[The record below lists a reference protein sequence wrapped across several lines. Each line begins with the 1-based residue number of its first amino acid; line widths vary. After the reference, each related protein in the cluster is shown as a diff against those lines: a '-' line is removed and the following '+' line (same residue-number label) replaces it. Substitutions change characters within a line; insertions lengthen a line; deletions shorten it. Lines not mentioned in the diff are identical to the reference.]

1 MKLFRMI
8 VPAVA
13 LLVPMA
19 CDQKSEVAK
28 PPVPV
33 DSTATTEPKELGDM
47 TLGRDYVKNMLEENE
62 QALATMREELELI
75 RRELERSQATPDD
88 ERVKE
93 VKKGMIEKLDR
104 QESELRKLN
113 TLAEEMRQIIGSDK
127 N

>member
-1 MKLFRMI
+1 MI
-8 VPAVA
+8 LPALA
-13 LLVPMA
+13 LILPSA
-19 CDQKSEVAK
+19 CDQKSNPPK

-33 DSTATTEPKELGDM
+33 DGTGGTETKEIGDL

-62 QALATMREELELI
+62 QALATMREDLELI
-75 RRELERSQATPDD
+75 RREWDRSQATPDD

-93 VKKGMIEKLDR
+93 VKKSMIEKLDR

-113 TLAEEMRQIIGSDK
+113 TLAEEMRQIIGTDK